1 MRKYDKGKHSKKK
14 VVSIQILKSLFLIII
29 LVVLAYCLY
38 DWHLSNQNKSIYDK
52 IEQKVQEE
60 AETGKTKNRQKVEML
75 KKENSDVIGWIQISD
90 TNINYPLLQ
99 TQNNDYYLTHNYQK
113 EKSQYGSIFLKAECN
128 LLDNNSNLMIY
139 GHNMQD
145 RQMFYSLLN
154 YCDKNY
160 YEKHKNIQIAT
171 LEEESNYSIVTVF
184 KSRVFYEDEKDA
196 FKYYNYTNFR
206 DEKEYQEFID
216 KSKEIQLYDT
226 EVSAEYGQQLITLIT
241 CEYSQSN
248 GRLIVVAKKEI

>member
-14 VVSIQILKSLFLIII
+14 VVSIQILKSLFLTII

-38 DWHLSNQNKSIYDK
+38 HWHLSNRNKSIYDK
-52 IEQKVQEE
+52 IEKKVQEE
-60 AETGKTKNRQKVEML
+60 TETGKTKNRQKVEML

-139 GHNMQD
+139 GHNRQD

-154 YCDKNY
+154 YCDKSY

-171 LEEESNYSIVTVF
+171 LEEENNYSIVTVF
-184 KSRVFYEDEKDA
+184 KSRVFYEDEKDV

-206 DEKEYQEFID
+206 DEKEYQEFIN

-226 EVSAEYGQQLITLIT
+226 GVSAEYGQQLITLIT
-241 CEYSQSN
+241 CEYSQNN
-248 GRLIVVAKKEI
+248 GRLVVIAKKN